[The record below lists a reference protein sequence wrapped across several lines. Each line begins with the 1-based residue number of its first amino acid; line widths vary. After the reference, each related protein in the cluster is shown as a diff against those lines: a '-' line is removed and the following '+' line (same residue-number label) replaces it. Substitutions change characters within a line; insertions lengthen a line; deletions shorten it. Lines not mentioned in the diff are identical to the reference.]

1 MTRATT
7 IISAIATS
15 LFLAACFLIP
25 GKFASTLDVRRD
37 GAFTF
42 TYKGEIVLVTPAS
55 FGQPTPPD
63 TVLPTCFGPVPGAP
77 PAPPQQPGQ
86 GPNIA
91 QRTFRSGQRPC
102 TPEET
107 AKRVA
112 DAAATRQREGEQMA
126 KIIGM
131 DPSNDATMRDYA
143 AQLSKQAGWRSA
155 TYRGKGVF
163 DVDFEQSGRL
173 DRDFVFPLLP
183 KSSVIVPFVVIRKR
197 SDGAVLVSAPGYR
210 NAPAEAF
217 MSGFNSVGAA
227 KPVVP
232 PANGPQGSFVVTSD
246 TAPLTNNTED
256 GPSRD
261 GSRTRLAWP
270 VTPGS
275 DKVPEA
281 LIPIGR

>member
-7 IISAIATS
+7 IISAIAAS
-15 LFLAACFLIP
+15 LLLAACFLIP
-25 GKFASTLDVRRD
+25 GKFASTLDVKRD

-42 TYKGEIVLVTPAS
+42 AYKGEIVLITAAS
-55 FGQPTPPD
+55 LGPPTPPD

-77 PAPPQQPGQ
+77 PAPPPPSGQ
-86 GPNIA
+86 SPNA
-91 QRTFRSGQRPC
+91 AMRTFRAGQRPC
-102 TPEET
+102 TPDEI
-107 AKRVA
+107 AKRTA

-131 DPSNDATMRDYA
+131 DPNNDAMMREYA
-143 AQLSKQAGWRSA
+143 VQLSKQAGWRSA
-155 TYRGKGVF
+155 MYRGKGIF

-173 DRDFVFPLLP
+173 DRDFIFPLLP

-197 SDGAVLVSAPGYR
+197 SDGAVLISAPGYR
-210 NAPAEAF
+210 SAPAEAF
-217 MSGFNSVGAA
+217 MNGFNGMNAA
-227 KPVVP
+227 KAVAP
-232 PANGPQGSFVVTSD
+232 PSTGPQGSFVISSD
-246 TAPLTNNTED
+246 TASVTNNTED

-261 GSRTRLAWP
+261 GSRTRLAWS

-281 LIPIGR
+281 LIPLGR